1 MAWDFSTDPEWAG
14 QLKWVDEFVRSEC
27 EPIDLIVKESHDLND
42 PVRQALIPPLQKIVK
57 ERGLWA
63 THLGPHLGG
72 PGYGQVKLAL
82 LNEILGR
89 SECAPIVFGS
99 QAPDSGNSEILA
111 HYGTPE
117 LKQRYL
123 EPLLDNRIISC
134 FSMTEPQGGADPK
147 EFTTSAVQDGDHW
160 VINGEKWFS
169 SFASMASFLI
179 VMAVTDPDASPY
191 QRHSMFVVPAET
203 AGINVLRDVGLGY
216 QPLGGG
222 GREGYVRYE
231 NVRVPADHMLGPR
244 GGAFVVAQTRLGG
257 GRIHHAMRTVGL
269 VRRIFDMLCERAV
282 SRHTQGQML
291 SDKQLV
297 QQMVA
302 DSWMEIE
309 AFRLLTLQTAWKID
323 QHNDYKAVR
332 ADISAVKAM
341 MQKVLHD
348 VSARRCNCTDRWARR
363 TRCPSSSTL
372 SSRSCWGWP
381 TVRPRC
387 TRSRWRGCCSKIARR
402 RPTCF
407 RPNTFCGYGKRPRP
421 SSPTNLPACRGASRV
436 TRRPATAGAAASTP
450 SPPAQDSACCAGGC
464 A

>member
-1 MAWDFSTDPEWAG
+1 MSWDFSTDPEWAA
-14 QLKWVDEFVRSEC
+14 QLSWVEEFVREEC
-27 EPIDLIVKESHDLND
+27 EPLDLIIKESHDLHD
-42 PVRQALIPPLQKIVK
+42 PVRQALIPPLQKVIK

-72 PGYGQVKLAL
+72 PGFGQVKLAL

-117 LKQRYL
+117 LKERYL
-123 EPLLDNRIISC
+123 EPLLDNRIVSC

-147 EFTTSAVQDGDHW
+147 IFTTTALADGEEW
-160 VINGEKWFS
+160 VINGEKWYS

-179 VMAVTDPDASPY
+179 VMAVTDPDAPPY
-191 QRHSMFVVPAET
+191 QQQSMFVVPAET
-203 AGINVLRDVGLGY
+203 PGINVLRDVGLGY
-216 QPLGGG
+216 QPVGG

-282 SRHTQGQML
+282 SRHTQGELLASKQM
-291 SDKQLV
+291 V
-297 QQMVA
+297 QEMVA
-302 DSWMEIE
+302 DSWMDVE

-323 QHNDYKAVR
+323 QYNDYQAVR

-348 VSARRCNCTDRWARR
+348 VTARALQVHGSLGTSHEMPFVQYLTESFVLGLADGPTEVHKTVLARQILKGYKAAPDIF
-363 TRCPSSSTL
+363 PSEHL
-372 SSRSCWGWP
+372 
-381 TVRPRC
+381 PRL
-387 TRSRWRGCCSKIARR
+387 R
-402 RPTCF
+402 
-407 RPNTFCGYGKRPRP
+407 
-421 SSPTNLPACRGASRV
+421 
-436 TRRPATAGAAASTP
+436 AAAE
-450 SPPAQDSACCAGGC
+450 AKYADRLAGIPR
-464 A
+464 

>member
-1 MAWDFSTDPEWAG
+1 MAWDFSTDPDYAE
-14 QLKWVDEFVRSEC
+14 QLAWVETFVREEC
-27 EPIDLIVKESHDLND
+27 EPLDLVIEESHDLND
-42 PVRQALIPPLQKIVK
+42 PVRQALIPPLQRTVK
-57 ERGLWA
+57 DRGLWA
-63 THLGPHLGG
+63 THLGPQLGG

-111 HYGTPE
+111 RYGTPE
-117 LKQRYL
+117 LKERYL
-123 EPLLDNRIISC
+123 EPLLDNRIVSC

-147 EFTTSAVQDGDHW
+147 VFTTTAVQDGDEW

-169 SFASMASFLI
+169 SFADMAAFLI
-179 VMAVTDPDASPY
+179 VMAMTDPDAPPY
-191 QRHSMFVVPAET
+191 ERYSMFVVPGET
-203 AGINVLRDVGLGY
+203 PGINVLRDVGLGH

-269 VRRIFDMLCERAV
+269 VRRIYDMLCERAV
-282 SRHTQGQML
+282 SRYTQGGML

-297 QQMVA
+297 QEMVA

-309 AFRLLTLQTAWKID
+309 SFRLLTLQTAWKID
-323 QHNDYKAVR
+323 QYDDYQAVR

-348 VSARRCNCTDRWARR
+348 VSARALQVHGSLGVTHEMPFVEYLVESFVLGLADGPTEVHKVTLARQ
-363 TRCPSSSTL
+363 L
-372 SSRSCWGWP
+372 L
-381 TVRPRC
+381 
-387 TRSRWRGCCSKIARR
+387 
-402 RPTCF
+402 
-407 RPNTFCGYGKRPRP
+407 KRY
-421 SSPTNLPACRGASRV
+421 
-436 TRRPATAGAAASTP
+436 RPAPDRFP
-450 SPPAQDSACCAGGC
+450 SEHLLRLKAEAEAKVADRLRGIPRR
-464 A
+464 

>member
-1 MAWDFSTDPEWAG
+1 MSWDFSTDPQWAE
-14 QLKWVDEFVRSEC
+14 QLKWVEDFVRDEC

-42 PVRQALIPPLQKIVK
+42 PVRQALIPPLQEIVK

-117 LKQRYL
+117 LKARYL
-123 EPLLDNRIISC
+123 EPLLDNRIVSC

-147 EFTTSAVQDGDHW
+147 VFRTTAVADGDHW
-160 VINGEKWFS
+160 IINGEKWFS
-169 SFASMASFLI
+169 SFASMASFII
-179 VMAVTDPDASPY
+179 VMAMTDPEAPPY
-191 QRHSMFVVPAET
+191 QRYSMFVVPGDT
-203 AGINVLRDVGLGY
+203 PGINVMRDVGLGY

-269 VRRIFDMLCERAV
+269 VRRIFDMICERAV
-282 SRHTQGQML
+282 SRYTQGEVL
-291 SDKQLV
+291 G
-297 QQMVA
+297 QQA
-302 DSWMEIE
+302 TRPGDGR
-309 AFRLLTLQTAWKID
+309 RLLDGDRGLPAADPANGLENRPIQRLQGGAGRHLGGEGD
-323 QHNDYKAVR
+323 DAEGAARRVVAGASAARVVGHHSRDAVR
-332 ADISAVKAM
+332 AVPGGVVRARPCRRSDRGAQGDAGPAVAEG
-341 MQKVLHD
+341 
-348 VSARRCNCTDRWARR
+348 
-363 TRCPSSSTL
+363 P
-372 SSRSCWGWP
+372 RSP
-381 TVRPRC
+381 RP
-387 TRSRWRGCCSKIARR
+387 I
-402 RPTCF
+402 CF
-407 RPNTFCGYGKRPRP
+407 PPNTCCGCARPPRR
-421 SSPTNLPACRGASRV
+421 SSPTSWRASPAAKTALVTPTYDSTTSDWSV
-436 TRRPATAGAAASTP
+436 TRVSIA
-450 SPPAQDSACCAGGC
+450 
-464 A
+464 

>member
-1 MAWDFSTDPEWAG
+1 MAWDFSTDPEYAA
-14 QLKWVDEFVRSEC
+14 QLKWVEEFVREEC
-27 EPIDLIVKESHDLND
+27 EPLDLIIEESHDLSD
-42 PVRQALIPPLQKIVK
+42 PVRQALIPPRQQIVK

-63 THLGPHLGG
+63 THLGRELGG

-111 HYGTPE
+111 RFGTPE
-117 LKQRYL
+117 LKERYL
-123 EPLLDNRIISC
+123 EPLLDNRIVSC

-147 EFTTSAVQDGDHW
+147 VFTTTAVQDGDEW

-169 SFASMASFLI
+169 SFADMAAFLI
-179 VMAVTDPDASPY
+179 VMAVTDPDATPY
-191 QRHSMFVVPAET
+191 DRHSMFVVPRET
-203 AGINVLRDVGLGY
+203 PGINILRNVGLGY
-216 QPLGGG
+216 EPVGG

-231 NVRVPADHMLGPR
+231 DVRVPADHMLGPR

-282 SRHTQGQML
+282 SRYTQGEVL
-291 SDKQLV
+291 GNKQLV
-297 QQMVA
+297 QEMVA

-309 AFRLLTLQTAWKID
+309 SFRLLTLQTAWKID
-323 QHNDYKAVR
+323 QYDDYQAVR

-348 VSARRCNCTDRWARR
+348 VSARALQLHGSLGVTHEMPFVEHLVESFVLGLADGPTEVHKVTLARLLLKDYKPAPDAF
-363 TRCPSSSTL
+363 PSEHL
-372 SSRSCWGWP
+372 LRLREAAEAKFADKLAG
-381 TVRPRC
+381 
-387 TRSRWRGCCSKIARR
+387 I
-402 RPTCF
+402 
-407 RPNTFCGYGKRPRP
+407 KRI
-421 SSPTNLPACRGASRV
+421 
-436 TRRPATAGAAASTP
+436 
-450 SPPAQDSACCAGGC
+450 
-464 A
+464 

>member
-1 MAWDFSTDPEWAG
+1 MAWDFSTDPEWAA
-14 QLKWVDEFVRSEC
+14 QLEWVDDFVRSEC
-27 EPIDLIVKESHDLND
+27 EPVDLLVKESHDLND
-42 PVRQALIPPLQKIVK
+42 PVRRALIPPLQQIVK

-72 PGYGQVKLAL
+72 PGYGQLKLAL

-111 HYGTPE
+111 HHGTLE
-117 LKQRYL
+117 LKKRYL
-123 EPLLDNRIISC
+123 EPLLDNRIVSC

-147 EFTTSAVQDGDHW
+147 VFTTEAVQDGDQW

-169 SFASMASFLI
+169 SFAQLASFLI
-179 VMAVTDPDASPY
+179 VMAVTDPQAPPY

-203 AGINVLRDVGLGY
+203 PGITILREVGLGY
-216 QPLGGG
+216 QPIGG
-222 GREGYVRYE
+222 GRECYVRYE

-282 SRHTQGQML
+282 SRRTQGEL
-291 SDKQLV
+291 LGDKQLV
-297 QQMVA
+297 QEMIA
-302 DSWMEIE
+302 DSWMQIE

-323 QHNDYKAVR
+323 RHNDYQAVR

-341 MQKVLHD
+341 MQQVLHD
-348 VSARRCNCTDRWARR
+348 VSARALQLHGSLGTTHEMPFVQHLVESFVLGLADGPTEVHKTTLARLLLKGRKPAPDMFPSEHLLRLRQAAEEKYAAKLAGIPR
-363 TRCPSSSTL
+363 T
-372 SSRSCWGWP
+372 
-381 TVRPRC
+381 
-387 TRSRWRGCCSKIARR
+387 
-402 RPTCF
+402 
-407 RPNTFCGYGKRPRP
+407 
-421 SSPTNLPACRGASRV
+421 
-436 TRRPATAGAAASTP
+436 
-450 SPPAQDSACCAGGC
+450 
-464 A
+464 